1 MKTPPVRGI
10 GEWHLTPTFIKT
22 ISMAI
27 DEEKNPNENEI
38 LCVVVVVVIIIFFT
52 SHFKCSM
59 EKVSEREWVEL
70 WKNKF
75 RWTYITICCC
85 CFSLSVSVSVAICFR
100 APQPTLCI
108 LSHVQIFKPKR
119 TSTKCAAAA
128 MTAVWAEYENERY
141 INTHIAHTNYGQMV

>member
-85 CFSLSVSVSVAICFR
+85 CFSLSVSVAICFR